1 MNAWPL
7 TDWVSLRFRDRS
19 SLISGMLPSVESQFT
34 FLNHQCG
41 HANECVAI
49 RGVYDTRPRD
59 ATVAKLLPPR
69 HQPASL
75 DSRCAVMLLSVAAHG
90 DEPAESAHLPVEVL
104 KISPTAPES
113 ESIEYAA
120 GYIKRG
126 EVVAVPTDTFYG
138 LAVDPTN
145 LASIEAVFRAKGR
158 PETKALPILVNS
170 VEQAITLIR
179 DVPDVFLK
187 LAHEFWP
194 GPLTLVVTATSR
206 LPLKV
211 TGNTGRVALRWA
223 NSPIIT
229 SLIAATGGP
238 ITGTSANLSGFP
250 SCSNANQ
257 IVQQLGDRIPLILDA
272 GDTGGSLASTIVRID
287 GDQYSIVREGKIPDA
302 DIHKVLE
309 S

>member
-1 MNAWPL
+1 
-7 TDWVSLRFRDRS
+7 
-19 SLISGMLPSVESQFT
+19 
-34 FLNHQCG
+34 
-41 HANECVAI
+41 
-49 RGVYDTRPRD
+49 
-59 ATVAKLLPPR
+59 
-69 HQPASL
+69 
-75 DSRCAVMLLSVAAHG
+75 MLLSVAAHG
-90 DEPAESAHLPVEVL
+90 EAPAESVHLPVEVL

-170 VEQAITLIR
+170 VEQAITMIR

-194 GPLTLVVTATSR
+194 GALTLVVTATSR

-229 SLIAATGGP
+229 ALIGATGGP

-257 IVQQLGDRIPLILDA
+257 IVQQLGDRIPLILDG

>member
-1 MNAWPL
+1 
-7 TDWVSLRFRDRS
+7 
-19 SLISGMLPSVESQFT
+19 
-34 FLNHQCG
+34 
-41 HANECVAI
+41 
-49 RGVYDTRPRD
+49 
-59 ATVAKLLPPR
+59 
-69 HQPASL
+69 
-75 DSRCAVMLLSVAAHG
+75 MLLSVAAHG
-90 DEPAESAHLPVEVL
+90 EEPAESVHLPVEVL

-170 VEQAITLIR
+170 VEQAITMIR

-194 GPLTLVVTATSR
+194 GALTLVVTATSR

-257 IVQQLGDRIPLILDA
+257 IVQQLGDRIPLILDG